1 MDKFHYNFAGLK
13 ILEQPVLHKLG
24 NFHSGVIE
32 DSSLLACQP
41 DMQLAEYCKLF
52 LRFWPVKNSVEV
64 VVGLIPYDR

>member
-32 DSSLLACQP
+32 DSSLLAWSTRYAASRI
-41 DMQLAEYCKLF
+41 L
-52 LRFWPVKNSVEV
+52 
-64 VVGLIPYDR
+64 